1 MEIKSFA
8 GTGMLLTEKYVLTV
22 AHILPPQM
30 TRHEN
35 LVVANTVIAGDH
47 QAKVI
52 KVDHEKELA
61 LLQAE
66 DCPEDRC
73 FDHYFAGKIAAATD
87 IGEVTATVGYPHEE
101 KILFKGLVSGKMVYD
116 HHTYTLIDNGI
127 NNGFTTLGSSGS
139 PVFVFQDEKP
149 LLGALV
155 IGVYVDGQLKNVRA
169 VLATPIEELREFLAG
184 VKGLEQRLD

>member
-1 MEIKSFA
+1 
-8 GTGMLLTEKYVLTV
+8 
-22 AHILPPQM
+22 
-30 TRHEN
+30 
-35 LVVANTVIAGDH
+35 
-47 QAKVI
+47 
-52 KVDHEKELA
+52 
-61 LLQAE
+61 
-66 DCPEDRC
+66 
-73 FDHYFAGKIAAATD
+73 
-87 IGEVTATVGYPHEE
+87 
-101 KILFKGLVSGKMVYD
+101 MVYD